1 MLALLPSLAAATPE
15 ASSGRAEV
23 EPLGV
28 AGLRTRL
35 FGASDRPRLVNF
47 WATWCGPCVAEL
59 PRIVAWAKAHPETEV
74 VLVDLDLA
82 SLRDTKVEPF
92 LEKHGVVGAT
102 LLQLDD
108 PDPAMAMKKLVPDW
122 TDVVPLTLFVTAE
135 GVVNGKITG
144 ALSDADLVA
153 PPLR

>member
-1 MLALLPSLAAATPE
+1 MLAFLLPSLAAAAPH
-15 ASSGRAEV
+15 V
-23 EPLGV
+23 EPLDV
-28 AGLRTRL
+28 AHLRTRL

-47 WATWCGPCVAEL
+47 WATWCGPCVAEM

-74 VLVDLDLA
+74 ILVDLDLA

-92 LEKHGVVGAT
+92 LEKHGVVGTT

-135 GVVNGKITG
+135 GVVTRKVTG
-144 ALSDADLVA
+144 ALSDADLAV

>member
-1 MLALLPSLAAATPE
+1 MLALLLPSLAAAAP
-15 ASSGRAEV
+15 EV
-23 EPLGV
+23 EPLDV
-28 AGLRTRL
+28 ARLRARL
-35 FGASDRPRLVNF
+35 FGAAERSRLVNF

-82 SLRDTKVEPF
+82 SLRDAKVEPF
-92 LEKHGVVGAT
+92 LAKHGVVGAT

-108 PDPAMAMKKLVPDW
+108 PDPAMAMRKLVPDW
-122 TDVVPLTLFVTAE
+122 TDVVPLTLFVSAE
-135 GVVNGKITG
+135 GVVNGKVVG